1 MHCQGCTPRMSLDT
15 TEKQQLINTHQT
27 HGTDTG
33 SAEVQVAMLSERI
46 NRLSSHLQNNIH
58 DVSSRQ
64 GLLKMIGRRKRLLSY
79 MRSKSEQRYADT
91 IAKLGIRG

>member
-1 MHCQGCTPRMSLDT
+1 MALDPSAT
-15 TEKQQLINTHQT
+15 QRVSNTHQT

-46 NRLSSHLQNNIH
+46 SRLSSHLQNNIH
-58 DVSSRQ
+58 DFSSRQ

-79 MRSKSEQRYADT
+79 MRNKSEQRYT
-91 IAKLGIRG
+91 EIIAKLGIRG

>member
-1 MHCQGCTPRMSLDT
+1 MSLDT

-58 DVSSRQ
+58 DFSSRQ
-64 GLLKMIGRRKRLLSY
+64 GLLKMIGRRKRLLLATANHL
-79 MRSKSEQRYADT
+79 EQPLA
-91 IAKLGIRG
+91 

>member
-1 MHCQGCTPRMSLDT
+1 MSLDT

-58 DVSSRQ
+58 DFSSRQ
-64 GLLKMIGRRKRLLSY
+64 GLLKICLLYTSPSPRDRT
-79 MRSKSEQRYADT
+79 RSRMPSSA
-91 IAKLGIRG
+91 

>member
-1 MHCQGCTPRMSLDT
+1 MSLDT

-46 NRLSSHLQNNIH
+46 SRLSGHLQQNKH
-58 DVSSRQ
+58 DFVPS
-64 GLLKMIGRRKRLLSY
+64 GLAEMIGRRKWPFSY
-79 MRSKSEQRYADT
+79 VRNKSEQRYSD
-91 IAKLGIRG
+91 IISKLGIRG